1 MCGIVGAFK
10 RKAGADLQ
18 TEPGVAGRMLG
29 AIRHRGP
36 DEQRDWRAPD
46 GNCWLATARL
56 AIIDVAEGHQP
67 MSNEDGS
74 IWVAFNGQ
82 IYNHVEL
89 HRELAALGHT
99 FRTHCDTE
107 VLVHGYEAWGGP
119 GLLQRLRGMYA
130 FAIYDMKRRRLFA
143 ARDRVGI
150 KPFFWWTDGSIFL
163 FASEVKCLLA
173 HPRLASR
180 RVEPRAVSQFLVTR
194 YIPAP
199 LTAFKDVHKLPP
211 GHYVEIALDAPDA
224 ITPQRY
230 WDISLKPHRPE
241 PTWDEALTEVDRLL
255 CESVRLR
262 LMSEVPLGAQLS
274 GGVDSSLIVA
284 YMDQLRREAGT
295 AERIKTFSVGFDAQG
310 FSELPYARAVAER
323 YGTEHHEIHVGFQD
337 FVDEFARLSW
347 IYDEPVGEAP
357 AIPTYL
363 MCRRAKQH
371 VTVMLCGEGADE
383 IFGGYSK
390 FAFDGYSRFLDWMP
404 DGLRKGAIRGAASL
418 LPFKA
423 RRYRGVLEVLALGN
437 QVERYASWQ
446 GAFDTSLL
454 PQLLDPAFSGPL
466 REEGIVSRVEQEL
479 ARCDSDGRL
488 ERLLWSDFHLRLAD
502 DMLVK
507 GDRMSMGASVEARV
521 PFLDHVLVE
530 YASGLPA
537 HYKVRGLKTKVLLKK
552 LAERYVPMENIYRPK
567 VGFTVPLSDWF
578 LGPLRGFLRD
588 TLLDDRC
595 LSRGY
600 FVPDVLKRVVEEHLD
615 RKVYREQGIW
625 ALLSLEIWHRL
636 FVDDD
641 GSQAACERLQERIR
655 ASLPA
660 ASAVA

>member
-1 MCGIVGAFK
+1 
-10 RKAGADLQ
+10 
-18 TEPGVAGRMLG
+18 
-29 AIRHRGP
+29 
-36 DEQRDWRAPD
+36 
-46 GNCWLATARL
+46 
-56 AIIDVAEGHQP
+56 
-67 MSNEDGS
+67 
-74 IWVAFNGQ
+74 
-82 IYNHVEL
+82 
-89 HRELAALGHT
+89 
-99 FRTHCDTE
+99 
-107 VLVHGYEAWGGP
+107 
-119 GLLQRLRGMYA
+119 
-130 FAIYDMKRRRLFA
+130 
-143 ARDRVGI
+143 
-150 KPFFWWTDGSIFL
+150 
-163 FASEVKCLLA
+163 
-173 HPRLASR
+173 
-180 RVEPRAVSQFLVTR
+180 
-194 YIPAP
+194 
-199 LTAFKDVHKLPP
+199 
-211 GHYVEIALDAPDA
+211 
-224 ITPQRY
+224 
-230 WDISLKPHRPE
+230 
-241 PTWDEALTEVDRLL
+241 
-255 CESVRLR
+255 
-262 LMSEVPLGAQLS
+262 
-274 GGVDSSLIVA
+274 
-284 YMDQLRREAGT
+284 
-295 AERIKTFSVGFDAQG
+295 
-310 FSELPYARAVAER
+310 
-323 YGTEHHEIHVGFQD
+323 
-337 FVDEFARLSW
+337 
-347 IYDEPVGEAP
+347 
-357 AIPTYL
+357 
-363 MCRRAKQH
+363 
-371 VTVMLCGEGADE
+371 
-383 IFGGYSK
+383 
-390 FAFDGYSRFLDWMP
+390 MP

-454 PQLLDPAFSGPL
+454 PELLDPASADRCARRASSP
-466 REEGIVSRVEQEL
+466 RVEQEL

-655 ASLPA
+655 ASLPPRRPSPEGGRA
-660 ASAVA
+660 RERPEHPQALAAGGARRLGDTPRVPGVCPDSRADAGGRLRPALGLARARGAGGGRDRSPAGGAAFRPRRRAGPRAAGGRAPQPPARRRRLAGGARRGHAAARQAPARGARRQRPGAAVARTSLGVAAVAWWEARRGRVAAPLLDARPDRGRGRGRRVLLAMAIEAQPLAFTATPLSSDDKRRVYRLLKGRNPRKIPPGETRTLELTGHDLDVLLAWGLPVVLGQEAKGQRGARTVRGRDRRGLAAAALPWRGHALPQPRGGARASASSAVPSTCGTPGCASAAWRSRPAAARAHAGRARAVVTDRRVRPLLRSVQELRVDRDRVSTPTRAWSCLRG